1 MTGYILCALLVTA
14 GLFILTDTR
23 PQDVMGELKKPFE
36 KEVNRKRRIRQI
48 TGKKPSPTQRMIEE
62 AVTMLAASGMGEQVS
77 TYRSMAILL
86 AVAGFLF
93 GLVIDNLLVSLVL
106 SIGLAM
112 TPLTI
117 IRMRTADY
125 ARMVSEKL
133 EMAMG
138 SVTNSYIAT
147 GNLLTAVER
156 VLPMLPA
163 PVSDIF
169 KRFQVDMQYVD
180 GNTVRAI
187 QHMRDA
193 LDNWYW
199 QEWCNALIQCQD
211 DVSLNRTLSGIVE
224 RLSEMRQIQ
233 MEVDTTLRK
242 HMSDYVVTVM
252 LVLGS
257 IPLMGLMIPDWYDML
272 MTTLPGKITLAI
284 VLATVLI
291 TSVWVSG
298 AHKPAEGV
306 EQQ

>member
-14 GLFILTDTR
+14 GLFILTGTR
-23 PQDVMGELKKPFE
+23 PGDVTSELKKPFE
-36 KEVNRKRRIRQI
+36 KEVNRKRRIRQM
-48 TGKKPSPTQRMIEE
+48 TGKKPSPVQYMIEE
-62 AVTMLAASGMGEQVS
+62 AVTMLDASGMGEQVS
-77 TYRSMAILL
+77 TYRNMAVLL

-93 GLVIDNLLVSLVL
+93 GLVIDNLLVSGVL

-125 ARMVSEKL
+125 ARMIGEKL
-133 EMAMG
+133 EVAMG

-156 VLPMLPA
+156 VLPMLPV

-187 QHMRDA
+187 QHMRNA
-193 LDNWYW
+193 VDNWYW

-291 TSVWVSG
+291 TSVWVSR
-298 AHKPAEGV
+298 AHTPAEGV
-306 EQQ
+306 EQE